1 MYKYNGG
8 ILKLLAHGKNRWQ
21 RIYKWVDHT
30 LHTGP
35 TFRSRF
41 TKKTNKYF
49 MSGFG
54 TMFFFTLFLRVN
66 FRTLSTLWVLC
77 RFEREE
83 GEDCCCTKRKHARLS
98 VCAIVLKWEH
108 RCRGTNV
115 ELFAYN
121 DYGQLNPPH
130 DSWNMGQPQHSI
142 FCCFKDII
150 RSKLWFWPKPFLWL
164 HRVEICRDRHD
175 RRSCKICASCVNFTG
190 KQCNFSHNLRR
201 TTKFTHTKWDFALKL
216 LKFHTLN

>member
-8 ILKLLAHGKNRWQ
+8 ILKLVAHGKNRWQ

-121 DYGQLNPPH
+121 DYGQL
-130 DSWNMGQPQHSI
+130 ST
-142 FCCFKDII
+142 
-150 RSKLWFWPKPFLWL
+150 R
-164 HRVEICRDRHD
+164 
-175 RRSCKICASCVNFTG
+175 
-190 KQCNFSHNLRR
+190 
-201 TTKFTHTKWDFALKL
+201 L
-216 LKFHTLN
+216 LKYRSTSTLNLLLFQRYHTVQVMILAKTIPVAAQSWDLSRPSRPAVV